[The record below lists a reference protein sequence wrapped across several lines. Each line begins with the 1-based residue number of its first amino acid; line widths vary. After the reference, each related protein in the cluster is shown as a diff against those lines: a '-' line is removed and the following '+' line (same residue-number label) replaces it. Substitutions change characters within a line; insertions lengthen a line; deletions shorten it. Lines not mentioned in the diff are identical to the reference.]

1 VSTTTA
7 DQRRRVADHL
17 WPANGL
23 CCYCDVPMK
32 RYGDRGPLGATLDH
46 YLPSAL
52 GGSDEEHNLRLCCRR
67 CNNAKAN
74 LHPLVWE
81 AMNRPKH
88 VPQLTRYER
97 KVLALQR
104 CAHVRRNSTES
115 TSVQTIQQISTC
127 LNI

>member
-1 VSTTTA
+1 
-7 DQRRRVADHL
+7 
-17 WPANGL
+17 
-23 CCYCDVPMK
+23 MK

-52 GGSDEEHNLRLCCRR
+52 GGSDELDNLRLCCRR
-67 CNNAKAN
+67 CNNSKAN

-104 CAHVRRNSTES
+104 CACRNQRSASE
-115 TSVQTIQQISTC
+115 
-127 LNI
+127 